1 MLLLWLALHNKNLA
15 FGIGTPYVCEVPR
28 AARNELMAIKKPVA
42 SQRLELLR
50 SAPMN
55 SWIALSA
62 DESRIVA
69 IGSTFMEADEAAKR
83 TGEQGYFLTK
93 TPDSWLPRAMPKI

>member
-1 MLLLWLALHNKNLA
+1 M
-15 FGIGTPYVCEVPR
+15 
-28 AARNELMAIKKPVA
+28 KKPVA

-69 IGSTFMEADEAAKR
+69 TGRTFTEADEAAKK

-93 TPDSWLPRAMPKI
+93 TPDSWLPRAMRTI

>member
-1 MLLLWLALHNKNLA
+1 M
-15 FGIGTPYVCEVPR
+15 
-28 AARNELMAIKKPVA
+28 KKSIA

-55 SWIALSA
+55 TWIALSA

-69 IGSTFMEADEAAKR
+69 TGSTFMEADDAAKK
-83 TGEQGYFLTK
+83 TGEEGYFLTK
-93 TPDSWLPRAMPKI
+93 TPNSWLPRAMRTI

>member
-1 MLLLWLALHNKNLA
+1 
-15 FGIGTPYVCEVPR
+15 
-28 AARNELMAIKKPVA
+28 MASMKKPVA

-55 SWIALSA
+55 TWIALSA

-69 IGSTFMEADEAAKR
+69 TGSTFMEADEAAKK
-83 TGEQGYFLTK
+83 TGEEGYFLTK
-93 TPDSWLPRAMPKI
+93 TPNSWIPRAMRTT

>member
-1 MLLLWLALHNKNLA
+1 
-15 FGIGTPYVCEVPR
+15 
-28 AARNELMAIKKPVA
+28 MASMKKPVA

-55 SWIALSA
+55 TWIALSA

-69 IGSTFMEADEAAKR
+69 TGSTFIEADEAAKK
-83 TGEQGYFLTK
+83 TGEEGYFLIK
-93 TPDSWLPRAMPKI
+93 ILNSWIPRAMRTV

>member
-1 MLLLWLALHNKNLA
+1 M
-15 FGIGTPYVCEVPR
+15 
-28 AARNELMAIKKPVA
+28 KKSIA

-55 SWIALSA
+55 TWIALSA

-69 IGSTFMEADEAAKR
+69 TGSTFMEADNAAKK
-83 TGEQGYFLTK
+83 TGEEGYFLTK
-93 TPDSWLPRAMPKI
+93 TPNSWLPRAMRTI

>member
-1 MLLLWLALHNKNLA
+1 MAST
-15 FGIGTPYVCEVPR
+15 GT
-28 AARNELMAIKKPVA
+28 MKKPVA

>member
-1 MLLLWLALHNKNLA
+1 M
-15 FGIGTPYVCEVPR
+15 
-28 AARNELMAIKKPVA
+28 KKPVA

-55 SWIALSA
+55 TWIAISA

-69 IGSTFMEADEAAKR
+69 TGSTFMEADEAAKKA
-83 TGEQGYFLTK
+83 GEEGYFLTR
-93 TPDSWLPRAMPKI
+93 TPNSWLPRAMRTI